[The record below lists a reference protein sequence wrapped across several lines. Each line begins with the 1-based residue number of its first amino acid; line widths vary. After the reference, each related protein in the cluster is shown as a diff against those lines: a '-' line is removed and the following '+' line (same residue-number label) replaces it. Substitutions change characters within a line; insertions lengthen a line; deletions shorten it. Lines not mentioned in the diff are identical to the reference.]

1 MEVWQSNDEPSF
13 IENNQQDTDLTSFIR
28 IFSVAML
35 TWQALFNISDL
46 ALKFLIK
53 VVGILFRQLYSI
65 TQFHAIKTLCHLFP
79 RSVHGVRNC
88 VGLNRDEFTKY
99 VICCKC
105 HSIYIW
111 KECFETQEA

>member
-35 TWQALFNISDL
+35 TWQALFYISDS

-53 VVGILFRQLYSI
+53 VVGILFLQLYSI
-65 TQFHAIKTLCHLFP
+65 TQFHAIKTL
-79 RSVHGVRNC
+79 
-88 VGLNRDEFTKY
+88 
-99 VICCKC
+99 
-105 HSIYIW
+105 
-111 KECFETQEA
+111 